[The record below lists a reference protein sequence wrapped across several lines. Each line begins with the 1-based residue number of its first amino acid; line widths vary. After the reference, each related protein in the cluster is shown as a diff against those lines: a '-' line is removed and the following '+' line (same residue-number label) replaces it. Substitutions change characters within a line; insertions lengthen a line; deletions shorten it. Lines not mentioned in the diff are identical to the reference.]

1 MLNDLKL
8 NKDPIK
14 IKRALIS
21 VYDKTNIINLAKKL
35 NSVGVEIISTGGT
48 SESLMKSNIPV
59 TELDNFT
66 GFPEILDGRVKT
78 LNPLVAG
85 GVLALRDVHHTE
97 AKEHKIKF
105 IDLVICNLYPF
116 AKTISQDDCTLSQAL
131 ENIDIGGPTMI
142 RSAAKNLGWV
152 CVIVDPNDYT
162 DLVDCIDNNSEVS
175 YDFRL
180 AMACKA
186 FATTSQYETMI
197 NNYLNT
203 ETFPDQMDLTYKKY
217 SDLRY
222 GENPQQKASVYKNE
236 QVSTGILNSTIHQG
250 KELSYNNIMD
260 ADAAVSCVVEF
271 DKPACTIIKHANP
284 CGVAISENINDAFNK
299 ALAADRLSS
308 FGGVIA
314 LNRECTEEIALELSD
329 FFIEIIIAPSFSSKA
344 LDLFSNKKNLRV
356 IEINNLKQFKE
367 NITLRNIHGGLL
379 VQEEDN
385 HILSLDQLKVVTNE
399 GIETNTYESILF
411 GWSVLKYVKS
421 NAILIVKDCA
431 TIGVGAGQV
440 SRIDSVDIAITK
452 SKNNIDGSILLS
464 DAFFPFKDSIEK
476 IANTG
481 IKTIIQPG
489 GSIRDQDVIDACNKY
504 SLAMAFTGAR
514 CFKH

>member
-35 NSVGVEIISTGGT
+35 NSAGVEIISTGGT

-97 AKEHKIKF
+97 AKEHNIKF

-222 GENPQQKASVYKNE
+222 
-236 QVSTGILNSTIHQG
+236 
-250 KELSYNNIMD
+250 
-260 ADAAVSCVVEF
+260 
-271 DKPACTIIKHANP
+271 
-284 CGVAISENINDAFNK
+284 
-299 ALAADRLSS
+299 
-308 FGGVIA
+308 
-314 LNRECTEEIALELSD
+314 
-329 FFIEIIIAPSFSSKA
+329 
-344 LDLFSNKKNLRV
+344 
-356 IEINNLKQFKE
+356 
-367 NITLRNIHGGLL
+367 
-379 VQEEDN
+379 
-385 HILSLDQLKVVTNE
+385 
-399 GIETNTYESILF
+399 
-411 GWSVLKYVKS
+411 
-421 NAILIVKDCA
+421 
-431 TIGVGAGQV
+431 
-440 SRIDSVDIAITK
+440 
-452 SKNNIDGSILLS
+452 
-464 DAFFPFKDSIEK
+464 
-476 IANTG
+476 
-481 IKTIIQPG
+481 
-489 GSIRDQDVIDACNKY
+489 
-504 SLAMAFTGAR
+504 
-514 CFKH
+514 

>member
-8 NKDPIK
+8 NKNPIK

-21 VYDKTNIINLAKKL
+21 VYDKTNIVDLATKL
-35 NSVGVEIISTGGT
+35 NGVGVEIISTGGT
-48 SESLMKSNIPV
+48 SESLMHSNIPV
-59 TELDNFT
+59 TELDSFT

-78 LNPLVAG
+78 LNPLIAG
-85 GVLALRDVHHTE
+85 GVLSLRDIHETE
-97 AKEHKIKF
+97 AKEHNIKF
-105 IDLVICNLYPF
+105 IDLVVCNLYPF
-116 AKTISQDDCTLSQAL
+116 GKTISQEDCTLSKAL

-152 CVIVDPNDYT
+152 CVIVDPNDYA
-162 DLVDCIDNNSEVS
+162 DLIHCIDSDGEVS

-180 AMACKA
+180 AMASKA
-186 FATTSQYETMI
+186 FATTSRYETMI

-222 GENPQQKASVYKNE
+222 GENPQQKASAYKHE
-236 QVSTGILNSTIHQG
+236 HTSTGILNSTIHQG

-260 ADAAVSCVVEF
+260 ADAAVSCVIEF
-271 DKPACTIIKHANP
+271 DKPACAIIKHGNP
-284 CGVAISENINDAFNK
+284 CGAAISENINDAFNK

-314 LNRECTEEIALELSD
+314 LNQECSEEIALELSD
-329 FFIEIIIAPSFSSKA
+329 FFIEIIVAPSFSSKA
-344 LDLFSNKKNLRV
+344 LDLFSNKKNLRL
-356 IEINNLKQFKE
+356 IEINNLKQFNE

-379 VQEEDN
+379 VQEDDN
-385 HILSLDQLKVVTNE
+385 HILSLDQLKVVTKE
-399 GIETNTYESILF
+399 KVETNTYESILF

-421 NAILIVKDCA
+421 NAILIVKDCT

-452 SKNNIDGSILLS
+452 SKGNTDRSILLS
-464 DAFFPFKDSIEK
+464 DAFFPFRDSIDK

-481 IKTIIQPG
+481 IKTIVQPG
-489 GSIRDQDVIDACNKY
+489 GSVRDQDVVDACNEH

>member
-8 NKDPIK
+8 NKNPIK

-21 VYDKTNIINLAKKL
+21 VYDKTNIVDLATKL
-35 NSVGVEIISTGGT
+35 NGVGVEIISTGGT
-48 SESLMKSNIPV
+48 SESLMHSNIPV
-59 TELDNFT
+59 TELDSFT

-78 LNPLVAG
+78 LNPLIAG
-85 GVLALRDVHHTE
+85 GVLSLRDIHHTE
-97 AKEHKIKF
+97 VKEHNIKF
-105 IDLVICNLYPF
+105 IDLVVCNLYPF
-116 AKTISQDDCTLSQAL
+116 GKTISQEDCTLSKAL

-152 CVIVDPNDYT
+152 CVIVDPNDYA
-162 DLVDCIDNNSEVS
+162 DLIHCIDSDGEVS

-180 AMACKA
+180 AMASKA
-186 FATTSQYETMI
+186 FATTSRYETMI

-222 GENPQQKASVYKNE
+222 GENPQQKASVYKHE
-236 QVSTGILNSTIHQG
+236 QASTGIFNSTIHQG

-271 DKPACTIIKHANP
+271 SKPACAIIKHGNP
-284 CGVAISENINDAFNK
+284 CGAAISENINDAFNK

-314 LNRECTEEIALELSD
+314 LNQECSEEIALELND
-329 FFIEIIIAPSFSSKA
+329 FFIEIIVAPSFSSKA

-356 IEINNLKQFKE
+356 IEINNLKKFKE

-379 VQEEDN
+379 VQEDDK
-385 HILSLDQLKVVTNE
+385 HILSLDQLKVVTKE
-399 GIETNTYESILF
+399 KIETNTYESILF

-421 NAILIVKDCA
+421 NAILIVKDCT

-452 SKNNIDGSILLS
+452 SKGNTDRSILLS
-464 DAFFPFKDSIEK
+464 DAFFPFRDSIDK

-481 IKTIIQPG
+481 IKTIVQPG
-489 GSIRDQDVIDACNKY
+489 GSVRDQDVVDACNEH
-504 SLAMAFTGAR
+504 SFAMAFTGAR

>member
-1 MLNDLKL
+1 
-8 NKDPIK
+8 
-14 IKRALIS
+14 
-21 VYDKTNIINLAKKL
+21 
-35 NSVGVEIISTGGT
+35 
-48 SESLMKSNIPV
+48 
-59 TELDNFT
+59 
-66 GFPEILDGRVKT
+66 
-78 LNPLVAG
+78 
-85 GVLALRDVHHTE
+85 
-97 AKEHKIKF
+97 
-105 IDLVICNLYPF
+105 
-116 AKTISQDDCTLSQAL
+116 
-131 ENIDIGGPTMI
+131 MI

-236 QVSTGILNSTIHQG
+236 QVSTGILNSSIHQG

-260 ADAAVSCVVEF
+260 TDAAVSCVVEF

-367 NITLRNIHGGLL
+367 NITLRNIHA
-379 VQEEDN
+379 VSYT
-385 HILSLDQLKVVTNE
+385 HVT
-399 GIETNTYESILF
+399 L
-411 GWSVLKYVKS
+411 
-421 NAILIVKDCA
+421 
-431 TIGVGAGQV
+431 
-440 SRIDSVDIAITK
+440 RTK
-452 SKNNIDGSILLS
+452 
-464 DAFFPFKDSIEK
+464 A
-476 IANTG
+476 
-481 IKTIIQPG
+481 
-489 GSIRDQDVIDACNKY
+489 
-504 SLAMAFTGAR
+504 
-514 CFKH
+514 

>member
-8 NKDPIK
+8 NKNPIK

-21 VYDKTNIINLAKKL
+21 VYDKTNIVDLATKL
-35 NSVGVEIISTGGT
+35 NGVGVEIISTGGT
-48 SESLMKSNIPV
+48 SESLMHSNIPV
-59 TELDNFT
+59 TELDSFT

-78 LNPLVAG
+78 LNPLIAG
-85 GVLALRDVHHTE
+85 GVLSLRDIHHTE
-97 AKEHKIKF
+97 VKEHNIKF
-105 IDLVICNLYPF
+105 IDLVVCNLYPF
-116 AKTISQDDCTLSQAL
+116 GKTISQEDCTLSKAL

-152 CVIVDPNDYT
+152 CVIVDPNDYA
-162 DLVDCIDNNSEVS
+162 DLIHCIDSDGEVS

-180 AMACKA
+180 AMASKA
-186 FATTSQYETMI
+186 FATTSRYETMI

-222 GENPQQKASVYKNE
+222 GENPQQKASVYKHE
-236 QVSTGILNSTIHQG
+236 QASTGILNSTIHQG

-271 DKPACTIIKHANP
+271 GKPACAIIKHGNP
-284 CGVAISENINDAFNK
+284 CGAAISENINDAFNK

-314 LNRECTEEIALELSD
+314 LNQECSEEIALELSD
-329 FFIEIIIAPSFSSKA
+329 FFIEIIVAPSFSSKA

-367 NITLRNIHGGLL
+367 NITLRNIHGGIL
-379 VQEEDN
+379 VQEDDN
-385 HILSLDQLKVVTNE
+385 HILYLDQLKVVTKE
-399 GIETNTYESILF
+399 KIETNIYESILF

-452 SKNNIDGSILLS
+452 SKGNTNRSILLS
-464 DAFFPFKDSIEK
+464 DAFFPFRDSIDK

-481 IKTIIQPG
+481 IKTIVQPG
-489 GSIRDQDVIDACNKY
+489 GSVRDQDVIDACNEH

>member
-35 NSVGVEIISTGGT
+35 NSAGVEIISTGGT

-59 TELDNFT
+59 TELNNFT

-85 GVLALRDVHHTE
+85 GVLALRDVHHAE
-97 AKEHKIKF
+97 AKEHNIKF

-186 FATTSQYETMI
+186 FATTVSYTH
-197 NNYLNT
+197 
-203 ETFPDQMDLTYKKY
+203 LT
-217 SDLRY
+217 L
-222 GENPQQKASVYKNE
+222 PTKA
-236 QVSTGILNSTIHQG
+236 
-250 KELSYNNIMD
+250 
-260 ADAAVSCVVEF
+260 
-271 DKPACTIIKHANP
+271 
-284 CGVAISENINDAFNK
+284 
-299 ALAADRLSS
+299 
-308 FGGVIA
+308 
-314 LNRECTEEIALELSD
+314 
-329 FFIEIIIAPSFSSKA
+329 
-344 LDLFSNKKNLRV
+344 
-356 IEINNLKQFKE
+356 
-367 NITLRNIHGGLL
+367 
-379 VQEEDN
+379 
-385 HILSLDQLKVVTNE
+385 
-399 GIETNTYESILF
+399 
-411 GWSVLKYVKS
+411 
-421 NAILIVKDCA
+421 
-431 TIGVGAGQV
+431 
-440 SRIDSVDIAITK
+440 
-452 SKNNIDGSILLS
+452 
-464 DAFFPFKDSIEK
+464 
-476 IANTG
+476 
-481 IKTIIQPG
+481 
-489 GSIRDQDVIDACNKY
+489 
-504 SLAMAFTGAR
+504 
-514 CFKH
+514 

>member
-1 MLNDLKL
+1 
-8 NKDPIK
+8 
-14 IKRALIS
+14 
-21 VYDKTNIINLAKKL
+21 
-35 NSVGVEIISTGGT
+35 
-48 SESLMKSNIPV
+48 
-59 TELDNFT
+59 
-66 GFPEILDGRVKT
+66 
-78 LNPLVAG
+78 
-85 GVLALRDVHHTE
+85 
-97 AKEHKIKF
+97 
-105 IDLVICNLYPF
+105 
-116 AKTISQDDCTLSQAL
+116 
-131 ENIDIGGPTMI
+131 
-142 RSAAKNLGWV
+142 
-152 CVIVDPNDYT
+152 
-162 DLVDCIDNNSEVS
+162 
-175 YDFRL
+175 
-180 AMACKA
+180 
-186 FATTSQYETMI
+186 
-197 NNYLNT
+197 
-203 ETFPDQMDLTYKKY
+203 
-217 SDLRY
+217 
-222 GENPQQKASVYKNE
+222 
-236 QVSTGILNSTIHQG
+236 
-250 KELSYNNIMD
+250 MD

-464 DAFFPFKDSIEK
+464 DAFFPFRDSIEK

>member
-1 MLNDLKL
+1 MLNNLKL

-21 VYDKTNIINLAKKL
+21 VYDKTNIVDLATKL
-35 NSVGVEIISTGGT
+35 NGVGVEIISTGGT
-48 SESLMKSNIPV
+48 SESLMHSNIPV
-59 TELDNFT
+59 TELDSFT

-78 LNPLVAG
+78 LNPLIAG
-85 GVLALRDVHHTE
+85 WVLSLRDIHHTE
-97 AKEHKIKF
+97 VKEHNIKF
-105 IDLVICNLYPF
+105 IDLVVCNLYPF
-116 AKTISQDDCTLSQAL
+116 GKTISQEDCTLSKAL

-152 CVIVDPNDYT
+152 CVIVDPNDYA
-162 DLVDCIDNNSEVS
+162 DLIHCIDSDGEVS

-180 AMACKA
+180 AMASKA
-186 FATTSQYETMI
+186 FATTSRYETMI

-271 DKPACTIIKHANP
+271 DKPACAIIKHGNP
-284 CGVAISENINDAFNK
+284 CGAAISENINDAFNK

-314 LNRECTEEIALELSD
+314 LNQECSEEIALELND
-329 FFIEIIIAPSFSSKA
+329 FFIEIIVAPSFSSKA
-344 LDLFSNKKNLRV
+344 LDLFSNKK
-356 IEINNLKQFKE
+356 
-367 NITLRNIHGGLL
+367 
-379 VQEEDN
+379 
-385 HILSLDQLKVVTNE
+385 
-399 GIETNTYESILF
+399 Y
-411 GWSVLKYVKS
+411 
-421 NAILIVKDCA
+421 IVFYH
-431 TIGVGAGQV
+431 
-440 SRIDSVDIAITK
+440 R
-452 SKNNIDGSILLS
+452 
-464 DAFFPFKDSIEK
+464 
-476 IANTG
+476 
-481 IKTIIQPG
+481 
-489 GSIRDQDVIDACNKY
+489 
-504 SLAMAFTGAR
+504 
-514 CFKH
+514 